1 MGMRV
6 RRGRRLWGMVVLVG
20 VPMLIG
26 AVSVGVE
33 VEVVPVFIG
42 GVDM

>member
-1 MGMRV
+1 MGIRL
-6 RRGRRLWGMVVLVG
+6 GRRLRRGVVLMG
-20 VPMLIG
+20 VAMLIR